1 MKLLLNGGGG
11 SKELKPA
18 MEILNEIMDHRKP
31 ILYVPLAMDE
41 SDHPYDGCY
50 EWFKNVITD
59 MDVCGVDMART
70 FEEFASFNF
79 DNYSSIFIGGG
90 NTYKLLKGIKE
101 NGIFEK
107 IQNYLNNGGIIS
119 GGSAGAVIFGKDI
132 NIISTMD
139 KNDVNL
145 IDTKGF
151 DCLNGISIFPHYT
164 NTKSRLTEE
173 ENRLRT
179 EGFTN
184 AINTFSREI
193 GDVIAIPEED
203 TIYVN
208 DDLIEIIGS
217 KPYFEFK
224 DGNIVEKNI
233 EESKKIKL

>member
-11 SKELKPA
+11 SVELKPA
-18 MEILNEIMDHRKP
+18 MKILDEIMDHSKP

-50 EWFKNVITD
+50 DWFQNVIVG
-59 MDVCGVDMART
+59 MDICGVDMVRT
-70 FEEFASFNF
+70 FEEFAKFDFN
-79 DNYSSIFIGGG
+79 NYSSIFIGGG

-164 NTKSRLTEE
+164 NTKSKLTAE
-173 ENRLRT
+173 ENEIRT
-179 EGFTN
+179 AGFTK
-184 AINTFSREI
+184 AIMEFSNEI
-193 GDVIAIPEED
+193 GDVLAVPEED
-203 TIYVN
+203 TIYIN
-208 DDLIEIIGS
+208 DDSIELIGPR
-217 KPYFEFK
+217 PYYECK
-224 DGNIVEKNI
+224 NGIMEEKNI
-233 EESKKIKL
+233 EQGIKLK